1 MDNIEVAS
9 QHVAE
14 EGVKVLGN
22 FGSLPRDAPQGPAG
36 VPAPS
41 TGTHGNPVLFLDPRD
56 NLGVLC
62 ELEQVFCHER

>member
-1 MDNIEVAS
+1 MT
-9 QHVAE
+9 HMAE

-22 FGSLPRDAPQGPAG
+22 FGGQPSPAAGASGDVPR
-36 VPAPS
+36 PS
-41 TGTHGNPVLFLDPRD
+41 IGTHGNPVVFLDPRD